1 MNSAQAADA
10 PESRYE
16 QATAY
21 RRLGGRLI
29 DLLLLSVTIFGVLL
43 LLGLALQGSGK
54 DYAVAIVWMTAGFV
68 AVAYDTL
75 FIGLAGST
83 PGMRVLGMRVVNAS
97 GARPGIGRALL
108 RTIMLYLFMAVM
120 TAATVIT
127 AFLVGWIFLR
137 GLGRYEKLPQDS
149 LSRTWVVCEVKGG
162 LSRVTS
168 APENGKRRTS
178 FADLDKLRSDGII
191 SEEEYERK
199 RRELGV

>member
-149 LSRTWVVCEVKGG
+149 LSRTWVVREVKGG
-162 LSRVTS
+162 LPRVTS

>member
-83 PGMRVLGMRVVNAS
+83 PGLQ
-97 GARPGIGRALL
+97 RPLSLL
-108 RTIMLYLFMAVM
+108 FLSAGFFC
-120 TAATVIT
+120 AAWDATKSCLRI
-127 AFLVGWIFLR
+127 ACREHGWFVR
-137 GLGRYEKLPQDS
+137 
-149 LSRTWVVCEVKGG
+149 SREG
-162 LSRVTS
+162 SP
-168 APENGKRRTS
+168 A
-178 FADLDKLRSDGII
+178 
-191 SEEEYERK
+191 
-199 RRELGV
+199 